1 MTSLHDELQKGA
13 HFSPDSQGYR
23 DLLDILPDAVFAIDG
38 DRRIRAMNPAA
49 GELLGFEPA
58 ETLGRDCEEVLR
70 CAYCGPLCAARE
82 ALQQA
87 VTQKGFPCEIHRRD
101 GEPRS
106 VVIDAVPVGNSHV
119 TVIVRDI
126 TAGERVRKA
135 LKERWVFHGMVCV
148 SPVMKDVVD
157 RVRDVAP
164 YDSTV
169 LICGESGTGKELVAR
184 ALHAESPRA
193 KNPFVAV
200 NCSAYAENPLE
211 SELFGQARGGFT
223 TTEHN
228 RPGRL
233 ELADGGTV
241 FLDEIGEV
249 SPKIQVKLLR
259 VLQEG
264 EFERVGESRPRS
276 VDLRVVA
283 ATNRDLRRDVEEGRF
298 REDLY
303 YRLNVF
309 NLSLPPLRER
319 REDVPA
325 LADYFLGRLR
335 DRTGKEVNAF
345 GDDVIEAFARYP
357 WPGNVRELE
366 NVVESALVRARK
378 NTIMIGDLPDA
389 LRTREVVAAQPEERL
404 RAALQ
409 RAAGNVTRAAR
420 LLGVHRTTLWR
431 QMREAGLRRDDFL
444 PS

>member
-1 MTSLHDELQKGA
+1 MTGLHDELQKGA

-23 DLLDILPDAVFAIDG
+23 ELLDILPDAVFAIDG
-38 DRRIRAMNPAA
+38 DRRIQAMNPAA
-49 GELLGFEPA
+49 GELLGLEPS
-58 ETLGRDCEEVLR
+58 ETLGRDCAEVLR
-70 CAYCGPLCAARE
+70 CSYCGPLCAARE
-82 ALQQA
+82 ALQLA
-87 VTQKGFPCEIHRRD
+87 VAQKGFPCEIHRQD

-200 NCSAYAENPLE
+200 NCSAYTENLLE
-211 SELFGQARGGFT
+211 AELFGQVRGLT
-223 TTEHN
+223 SADHN
-228 RPGRL
+228 RQGRL
-233 ELADGGTV
+233 ELADSGTV

-259 VLQEG
+259 VLQEH
-264 EFERVGESRPRS
+264 EFERVGENRPRT

-309 NLSLPPLRER
+309 NLSLPSLRER

-335 DRTGKEVNAF
+335 DRTGKDVTAF
-345 GDDVIEAFARYP
+345 ADDVIEAFARYS

-366 NVVESALVRARK
+366 NVVESALVRAHK
-378 NTIMIGDLPDA
+378 KTIALGDLPDA
-389 LRTREVVAAQPEERL
+389 LRTREVAAVRPEERL

-444 PS
+444 PG

>member
-1 MTSLHDELQKGA
+1 MTGLHDELQKGA

-23 DLLDILPDAVFAIDG
+23 ALLDILPDAVFAIDG
-38 DRRIRAMNPAA
+38 DRRIQAMNPAA
-49 GELLGFEPA
+49 GELLGFEPS
-58 ETLGRDCEEVLR
+58 ETLGRDCAEVLR
-70 CAYCGPLCAARE
+70 CSYCGPLCAARE
-82 ALQQA
+82 ALQLA
-87 VTQKGFPCEIHRRD
+87 VAQKGFPCEIHRQD

-200 NCSAYAENPLE
+200 NCSAYTENLLE
-211 SELFGQARGGFT
+211 AELFGQVRGLT
-223 TTEHN
+223 SADHN
-228 RPGRL
+228 RQGRL
-233 ELADGGTV
+233 ELADSGTV

-259 VLQEG
+259 VLQEH
-264 EFERVGESRPRS
+264 EFERVGENRPRT

-309 NLSLPPLRER
+309 NLSLPSLRER

-335 DRTGKEVNAF
+335 DRTGKDVTAF
-345 GDDVIEAFARYP
+345 ADDVIEAFARYS

-366 NVVESALVRARK
+366 NVVESALVRAHK
-378 NTIMIGDLPDA
+378 KTIALGDLPDA
-389 LRTREVVAAQPEERL
+389 LRTREVAAVRPEERL

>member
-13 HFSPDSQGYR
+13 HFSPDSRGYKE
-23 DLLDILPDAVFAIDG
+23 LLDVLPDAVFAIDG
-38 DRRIRAMNPAA
+38 DRRIQAMNPAA
-49 GELLGFEPA
+49 AELLGFEPA

-70 CAYCGPLCAARE
+70 CSYCGPLCAARE
-82 ALQQA
+82 AVQLGRPQ
-87 VTQKGFPCEIHRRD
+87 TGFPCEIHRRD

-106 VVIDAVPVGNSHV
+106 VVIDAVPVGDSHV
-119 TVIVRDI
+119 TVIIRDV

-148 SPVMKDVVD
+148 SPMMKDVVD
-157 RVRDVAP
+157 RIRDVAP

-169 LICGESGTGKELVAR
+169 LIYGESGTGKELVAR

-193 KNPFVAV
+193 QRPFVAV
-200 NCSAYAENPLE
+200 NCSAYSESLLE
-211 SELFGQARGGFT
+211 SELFGHGHGSLASTDG
-223 TTEHN
+223 N
-228 RPGRL
+228 RQGRL

-241 FLDEIGEV
+241 LLDEIGDV

-259 VLQEG
+259 VLQDR
-264 EFERVGESRPRS
+264 EFERVGESRPRT

-283 ATNRDLRRDVEEGRF
+283 ATNRDLRREVEDGRF

-335 DRTGKEVNAF
+335 ERTGKDVTAF
-345 GDDVIEAFARYP
+345 GDDVIEAFARYA

-366 NVVESALVRARK
+366 NVVESALVRAHK
-378 NTIMIGDLPDA
+378 KTVTVGDLPDA
-389 LRTREVVAAQPEERL
+389 LRSREVAAVQPEERL

-444 PS
+444 PG